1 MSYQKIISSL
11 IESLGAMKLDK
22 SINTVYG
29 TDIDTII
36 KMLKDYRG
44 IKNKELINKPVLEW
58 AKYKRSNGNEF
69 LKLIYYSTYADGYV
83 ELGRF
88 NMSKCETP
96 NNEWTLDEILNE
108 LS

>member
-58 AKYKRSNGNEF
+58 AKCKRANGSEF
-69 LKLIYYSTYADGYV
+69 LKLVYYSTYADGYV

-88 NMSKCETP
+88 NMSKHETP

>member
-1 MSYQKIISSL
+1 MSYHRMITKA
-11 IESLGAMKLDK
+11 IESLVAIELNESTDK
-22 SINTVYG
+22 
-29 TDIDTII
+29 TDIENAI
-36 KMLKDYRG
+36 KMLKDYRE

-69 LKLIYYSTYADGYV
+69 LKLIYYSTYADGYI